1 MHDKWDA
8 IRGNIGFF
16 ITMAACLLAVA
27 ICGYFLLAEDDPPP
41 TQTPSP
47 VRETTAAAP
56 APAVQMPERLQE
68 APVPVTPPAQAAS
81 APAVLPEID
90 PTPIV
95 AEAPQVVVSP
105 LEGEVVTVF
114 SVNELLYNPT
124 LGDWRIHDGVDISAP
139 MGTGVLAARSG
150 TVTAVEDD
158 PMMGT
163 TVTIQHL
170 GGYYSCYAN
179 LQPEVPV
186 QSGDAVCA
194 GQLIGAVGDT
204 APAEAAH
211 PPHLHFS
218 VTCHGDA
225 VDPQEFLK
233 E

>member
-8 IRGNIGFF
+8 IRGSAGFF
-16 ITMAACLLAVA
+16 ITMAGCLLAVA
-27 ICGYFLLAEDDPPP
+27 ICGYFLLAEDDSPPAKA
-41 TQTPSP
+41 PSP
-47 VRETTAAAP
+47 VRETAAATP

-68 APVPVTPPAQAAS
+68 EPAPVTPSVQPAS
-81 APAVLPEID
+81 APAVMPEVD

-95 AEAPQVVVSP
+95 AEAPQVVVTP

-124 LGDWRIHDGVDISAP
+124 LEDWRIHDGVDISAP

-163 TVTIQHL
+163 TVTIQHPD
-170 GGYYSCYAN
+170 GYYSCYAN
-179 LQPEVPV
+179 LQSEVSV
-186 QSGDAVCA
+186 QAGDAVCA

-204 APAEAAH
+204 AAAEAAH

-218 VTCHGDA
+218 VTCYGDA
-225 VDPQEFLK
+225 VDPQEFLD